1 MEKDLFGI
9 CPYVTAQKLLT
20 GKWTLLILHYLSGR
34 PLRFSELQKSL
45 PNLTQATLTKQLRM
59 MEGNGLITRTV
70 YCQIPPRVE
79 YALSPLG
86 RHFHPVL
93 DALQTWGEEYIAA
106 MRPDNC
112 PAPKEE
118 PRIPGGP
125 EAREV
130 VTGRESR

>member
-1 MEKDLFGI
+1 MKQDLFGV

-20 GKWTLLILHYLSGR
+20 GKWTLLILYYLSGR

-59 MEGNGLITRTV
+59 MEANGLITRTV

-86 RHFHPVL
+86 RHFQPVL
-93 DALQTWGEEYIAA
+93 DALRVWGEEYIAV
-106 MRPDNC
+106 MKPESC
-112 PAPKEE
+112 PPSGEE
-118 PRIPGGP
+118 PRFPEGT
-125 EAREV
+125 EAREA